1 MSISITDSIIPA
13 FFACVP
19 IDSESIDDEE
29 GESAFIPSSSG
40 ELLLTA
46 VLVIPAVLFL
56 VYATVALYHCVCSRN
71 YAEWRASWWGS
82 GKDGARDETS
92 QVRRI
97 SAMKWFKF
105 SVSVKD
111 SA

>member
-1 MSISITDSIIPA
+1 M
-13 FFACVP
+13 P
-19 IDSESIDDEE
+19 IDPESTDDEE

-97 SAMKWFKF
+97 SAVYEVVQV
-105 SVSVKD
+105 VSECKK
-111 SA
+111 